1 MNPNQCGTRRHLRS
15 LDPNDAREIER
26 FADWLATGGLH
37 ITRIRHLMETGAPLQ
52 LTAAPPYHVDD
63 LVKIADPTD
72 PDCGRWGVVV
82 AVEDYRP
89 MDYVF
94 GPDGD
99 RADFLIL
106 VTLKTTRGGQL
117 VDDPRGPVPY
127 EPVELA
133 PLFGAAG
140 GPGDWVRGGRVVS
153 EQNWPRP
160 RDGVTEAS

>member
-1 MNPNQCGTRRHLRS
+1 
-15 LDPNDAREIER
+15 
-26 FADWLATGGLH
+26 
-37 ITRIRHLMETGAPLQ
+37 
-52 LTAAPPYHVDD
+52 
-63 LVKIADPTD
+63 
-72 PDCGRWGVVV
+72 
-82 AVEDYRP
+82 

-133 PLFGAAG
+133 PLFGAD
-140 GPGDWVRGGRVVS
+140 GDWVRRGRVVS
-153 EQNWPRP
+153 RRNWPTP
-160 RDGVTEAS
+160 RTGESDAS